1 MSLEVGRSPLVLKK
15 IINIFLILAFATVC
29 WGCGTSEEK
38 KAKHL
43 ANARKYV
50 KNLEYNKAV
59 IEYRNVIQVDP
70 KDASVHYEL
79 GQIYLELKKGP
90 EAFRSFQ
97 RVAELDP
104 DHLDAQ
110 LKLGN
115 IYLLSKKTEEARK
128 KAELIL
134 EKNPENI
141 DGLMLLAGIQV
152 REKKRDEAIQ
162 TLERSVSI
170 DPKQV
175 KVRLALGRLFFMD
188 GKYKKAN
195 AYHYRG
201 LALLGKKEG
210 VLAQKDLIRAVEL
223 NPILIGARLI
233 LAGS

>member
-1 MSLEVGRSPLVLKK
+1 MSLEVGRSPFVLKK
-15 IINIFLILAFATVC
+15 IINIFLILAFATIC

-43 ANARKYV
+43 SNAHKYE
-50 KNLEYNKAV
+50 KSQEYKKAAK
-59 IEYRNVIQVDP
+59 EFKNVIQ
-70 KDASVHYEL
+70 
-79 GQIYLELKKGP
+79 
-90 EAFRSFQ
+90 
-97 RVAELDP
+97 
-104 DHLDAQ
+104 
-110 LKLGN
+110 
-115 IYLLSKKTEEARK
+115 
-128 KAELIL
+128 
-134 EKNPENI
+134 
-141 DGLMLLAGIQV
+141 
-152 REKKRDEAIQ
+152 
-162 TLERSVSI
+162 I

-188 GKYKKAN
+188 GKYKKAD